1 MTVVTIGVDPGGNGA
16 ISTLVDGELFDV
28 VDMPTFTVVV
38 NKRKRKVV
46 DALEVHSAY
55 VEALAHCD
63 HKTTPTVVIE
73 HTWGRGD
80 TATTAFGMGR
90 SFEAVF
96 AAASILGWT
105 TTLLTPQAWQKA
117 VGLPSGHT
125 KGDSV
130 ALADATWPERT
141 HLFRGS
147 RGGEKDGRAEAALI
161 ARAGDLLRADRRAA

>member
-1 MTVVTIGVDPGGNGA
+1 MTVVTIGVDPGGSGA
-16 ISTLVDGELFDV
+16 IATLVDGELFSV

-38 NKRKRKVV
+38 NKKNRKV
-46 DALEVHSAY
+46 ASAAGARNEY
-55 VEALAHCD
+55 IEALAHCD
-63 HKTTPTVVIE
+63 HKATPTVVIE

-117 VGLPSGHT
+117 VGLPTKHT
-125 KGDSV
+125 KADSI
-130 ALADATWPERT
+130 ALADATWPTQT
-141 HLFRGS
+141 HLFRGV
-147 RGGEKDGRAEAALI
+147 RGGAKDGRAEAALI
-161 ARAGDLLRADRRAA
+161 GRAGDLLRADRRAA